1 MIFDCFQGDDENL
14 YASIHELRDKIEEIS
29 TQIQEEAAEITRASG
44 AGLGLPVADRIN
56 NMQKLDAQ
64 FREKQEEL
72 QLLIQER
79 GARWVRPRKRELG
92 VYSYVICEERARGR
106 RCNLKKNKITVFP
119 LLSSPS
125 QISATL

>member
-1 MIFDCFQGDDENL
+1 MFRCFQSDDENL

-79 GARWVRPRKRELG
+79 GARWVRPRNG
-92 VYSYVICEERARGR
+92 
-106 RCNLKKNKITVFP
+106 
-119 LLSSPS
+119 
-125 QISATL
+125 AT